1 MNVEVT
7 FAKAFVVPPPGQVWL
22 LQFPEGMSRDQL
34 DQLADQIQGLF
45 VENPPVII
53 TGCSVVEAIR

>member
-22 LQFPEGMSRDQL
+22 LQFPDGMSRDQL
-34 DQLADQIQGLF
+34 DEFYDSVKEMF
-45 VENPPVII
+45 KENPPVVIV
-53 TGCSVVEAIR
+53 GCSVVEAVR

>member
-22 LQFPEGMSRDQL
+22 LQFPAGMSRDQL
-34 DQLADQIQGLF
+34 DETADQIKGLF
-45 VENPPVII
+45 VDNPPVII
-53 TGCSVVEAIR
+53 VGCSVVEAVR